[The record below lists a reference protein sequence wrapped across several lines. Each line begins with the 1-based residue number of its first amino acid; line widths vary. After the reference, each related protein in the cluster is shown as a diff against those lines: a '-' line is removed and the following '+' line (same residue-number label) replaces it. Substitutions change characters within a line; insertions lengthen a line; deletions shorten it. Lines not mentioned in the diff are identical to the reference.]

1 MCRSALRPCPERCFE
16 SAGPEK
22 TLVAAEQDQDRIQRH
37 RDAYRG
43 WQARVDAGRVFCID
57 ETGSTIAMTRKYARA
72 PCGDRVEGRVPRNR
86 GNVSTSIGALMLDGL
101 VAILT
106 VEVGTSGDVFLAYVQ
121 QVLGPQLRHGDSVVM
136 DNLAAHKDER
146 VRSAIKAT
154 GARAVY
160 QPPDSPDLT
169 PIELAWAWLKDFLRT
184 AEARTRDALDR
195 MVGWAIDMISTK
207 DAKGWFTLIGSCLLQ
222 GLDLLSCLYT
232 TCSADCLIIRRSGC
246 TS

>member
-1 MCRSALRPCPERCFE
+1 MCRSALRPCPERCFV
-16 SAGPEK
+16 SAGPKK
-22 TLVAAEQDQDRIQRH
+22 TLVAAEQDQARIQRH

-86 GNVSTSIGALMLDGL
+86 GNVITIIGALTLDGL

-106 VEVGTSGDVFLAYVQ
+106 VEVGTSGDVFLAYVE
-121 QVLGPQLRHGDSVVM
+121 QVLAPQLRHGDSVVM

-146 VRSAIKAT
+146 VRAAIKAT
-154 GARAVY
+154 GAMAIY

-184 AEARTRDALDR
+184 AEARTRDALER
-195 MVGWAIDMISTK
+195 MVGWALDMISTK
-207 DAKGWFTLIGSCLLQ
+207 DAKGWFKYCGFRNQPL
-222 GLDLLSCLYT
+222 
-232 TCSADCLIIRRSGC
+232 
-246 TS
+246 